1 LTKLEERDN
10 MKGTLFVVSGPSGVG
25 KTSIISAL
33 MNKLEN
39 IVFSVSCT
47 TRPPRPGEVD
57 GVDYFFV
64 SRDKFIEM
72 REKGEFLEW
81 AEVHGNLY
89 GTPKKFVLEN
99 IEKGNRI
106 ILDIDVQGALQV
118 KRNFDDAVFIFV
130 APPSYEVLK
139 ERLLKRGTENS
150 QSMLKRLENAKWE
163 MSKIV
168 EFDYLIVNSDLEKS
182 ILAMKSI
189 VIAESY
195 RTRRILDEELIKRLF
210 KGVSESETGN

>member
-1 LTKLEERDN
+1 

-189 VIAESY
+189 ITAESY
-195 RTRRILDEELIKRLF
+195 RTRRILDEALIKRLF

>member
-1 LTKLEERDN
+1 

-195 RTRRILDEELIKRLF
+195 RTMRILDEALIKRLF

>member
-1 LTKLEERDN
+1 

-195 RTRRILDEELIKRLF
+195 RTRRILDEALIKRLF

>member
-1 LTKLEERDN
+1 

-89 GTPKKFVLEN
+89 GTPKRFVLEN

>member
-1 LTKLEERDN
+1 

>member
-1 LTKLEERDN
+1 

-89 GTPKKFVLEN
+89 GTPKRFVLEN

-195 RTRRILDEELIKRLF
+195 RTMRILDEALIKRLF

>member
-1 LTKLEERDN
+1 

-89 GTPKKFVLEN
+89 GTPKRFVLEN

-195 RTRRILDEELIKRLF
+195 RTMRILDEELIKRLF

>member
-1 LTKLEERDN
+1 

-89 GTPKKFVLEN
+89 GTPKRFVLEN

-168 EFDYLIVNSDLEKS
+168 EFDYLIVNSELEKS

-195 RTRRILDEELIKRLF
+195 RTMRILDEALIKRLF

>member
-1 LTKLEERDN
+1 

-195 RTRRILDEELIKRLF
+195 RTMRILDEELIKRLF

>member
-1 LTKLEERDN
+1 

-168 EFDYLIVNSDLEKS
+168 EFDYLIVNSDLENS

-195 RTRRILDEELIKRLF
+195 RTMRILDEALIKRLF

>member
-1 LTKLEERDN
+1 

-189 VIAESY
+189 ITAESY
-195 RTRRILDEELIKRLF
+195 RTRRILDEALIKRLF
-210 KGVSESETGN
+210 KGVSKSETGN